1 MQQVRVTVFFLMVLC
16 LIGSGCRK
24 TQGNASENNKVEE
37 PQEQLQ
43 QQEEQ
48 MAEKTEQ
55 ANPVIVIETS
65 MGSITAEL
73 WPEKAPQTVSNILAY
88 VEQEFYDGLVF
99 HRVIDGF
106 MIQGGGFNEQMRQ
119 KQSGKPVVNEARA
132 DAPNARGTLAMART
146 MVVDSATSQFFI
158 NLKDNAFLNHRNRTP
173 QGFGYCVFGKVVDG
187 MDVVD
192 AIAKVRTGNVAGH
205 QDVPLEP
212 VVIKSI
218 RARLD

>member
-1 MQQVRVTVFFLMVLC
+1 MKPAVIMPFVFTLMCVMLGGCVNTYDDAVKNETKEEPLMEQEVEEKKTEVAQQV
-16 LIGSGCRK
+16 
-24 TQGNASENNKVEE
+24 
-37 PQEQLQ
+37 
-43 QQEEQ
+43 
-48 MAEKTEQ
+48 
-55 ANPVIVIETS
+55 VIETS

-73 WPEKAPQTVSNILAY
+73 WPDKAPATVSNFLAY
-88 VEQEFYDGLVF
+88 IEQEFYDGLIF

-106 MIQGGGFNEQMRQ
+106 MIQGGGFNEQMSQ
-119 KQSGKPVVNEARA
+119 KQSGKPIVNEARA
-132 DAPNARGTLAMART
+132 DVPNARGTLAMART

-192 AIAKVRTGNVAGH
+192 AIAKVRTGNVSGH

-218 RARLD
+218 RVQ